1 MWPVG
6 SRELCRP
13 RTEVEGKLVAESD
26 LSRRAP
32 APGKDVAGLGRSR
45 RGWRGRLPWL
55 GCGEGGEFGFG
66 LRAVVVELAKR
77 LWMRARMGPCRAE
90 GQDAQPRSWRVTW

>member
-66 LRAVVVELAKR
+66 LRAVVVEL
-77 LWMRARMGPCRAE
+77 
-90 GQDAQPRSWRVTW
+90 SWSAGSSAVMA